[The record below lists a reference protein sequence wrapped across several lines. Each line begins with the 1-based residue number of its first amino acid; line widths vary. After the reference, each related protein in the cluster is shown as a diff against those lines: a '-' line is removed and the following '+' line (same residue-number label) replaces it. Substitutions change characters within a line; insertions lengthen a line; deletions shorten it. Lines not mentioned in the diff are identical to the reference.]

1 MTANIIDGKTLANAL
16 QSEIAQEVK
25 IIVEKG
31 IQPPGL
37 AVILVGDDPAS
48 QIYVRNKKAACA
60 KVGFYAQEF
69 LLPAITTEEDLKKL
83 IFSLNQNPKIN
94 GILLQLPLPKGMNEK
109 NMLELISPEKDVDCF
124 HPVNVGNMFLGRPR
138 FLPCTPA
145 GIMEMLKHE
154 KIDLKGKKAVVIGR
168 SNIVGKPLAMLLLSA
183 HATVTICH
191 SRTVN
196 LPGITRDA
204 DIIVVAI
211 GQAGFLTGDMVSPGQ
226 IIIDV
231 GQNKLGEKL
240 VGDVD
245 FAAVARKVAAITPVP
260 GGVGPMTITM
270 LLKNAWQAARLAR
283 KTVASR

>member
-1 MTANIIDGKTLANAL
+1 MTANIIDGKALANAI
-16 QSEIAQEVK
+16 QVEIAQQVK

-69 LLPAITTEEDLKKL
+69 LLPAVTTEEDLKRL
-83 IFSLNQNPKIN
+83 ILSLNQNPKIN
-94 GILLQLPLPKGMNEK
+94 GILLQLPLPEGMNEK

-124 HPVNVGNMFLGRPR
+124 HPLNVGNMFLGIPR

-145 GIMEMLKHE
+145 GIMEMLKYE

-168 SNIVGKPLAMLLLSA
+168 SNIVGKPMAMLLLSE

-196 LPGITRDA
+196 LPKITRDA

-211 GQAGFLTGDMVSPGQ
+211 GQARFLTEDMVSPGQ

-231 GQNKLGEKL
+231 GQNKVGEKL

-245 FAAVARKVAAITPVP
+245 FDAVAQKVAAITPVP

-270 LLKNAWQAARLAR
+270 LLKNALQASKAA
-283 KTVASR
+283 KKA

>member
-1 MTANIIDGKTLANAL
+1 MTANIIDGKALAKAI
-16 QSEIAQEVK
+16 QVEIAQEVK
-25 IIVEKG
+25 VIVEKG
-31 IQPPGL
+31 FQPPGL

-69 LLPAITTEEDLKKL
+69 LLPATTSEEDLKKL
-83 IFSLNQNPKIN
+83 ILSLNQNSKIN

-124 HPVNVGNMFLGRPR
+124 HPVNVGNLFLGIPR

-168 SNIVGKPLAMLLLSA
+168 SNIVGKPMAMLLLSE

-196 LPGITRDA
+196 LPKITRDA

-211 GQAGFLTGDMVSPGQ
+211 GKAKFLTEDMVSPGQ

-245 FAAVARKVAAITPVP
+245 FDAVARKVAAITPVP

-270 LLKNAWQAARLAR
+270 LLKNALQAAKIAI
-283 KTVASR
+283 K